1 MINNK
6 MSESDELMERTNT
19 TRIILEKFER
29 SKILEV
35 YFSRLDGR
43 TPDAIPSDYHELYTV
58 ELNDIKS
65 FLLGQHPHDSLL
77 QRIFRMMN

>member
-1 MINNK
+1 MVINK

-43 TPDAIPSDYHELYTV
+43 TPDSIPSDYHELYKV

-65 FLLGQHPHDSLL
+65 FLLGQHPHDSIL